1 MYTLSFNGGKKYISF
16 LVFVEYDQQK
26 KLLCVLDKHAHIL
39 LNGLMIFHLE
49 LDVVCFFKCLVGDE
63 HQPCPAPVC
72 IAEDAY
78 EQLKDAAQELNL
90 EWSAVE
96 GAYQLD
102 PLNNHYTL
110 PKP

>member
-1 MYTLSFNGGKKYISF
+1 M
-16 LVFVEYDQQK
+16 
-26 KLLCVLDKHAHIL
+26 L
-39 LNGLMIFHLE
+39 LNGLAIFHLK

-63 HQPCPAPVC
+63 HQPCPAPVL

-110 PKP
+110 PKPWVNTSKDT